1 MSKRIPWTRVFLEGV
16 VIVGSILL
24 AFGIQAWWD
33 GLQEREEEQEIL
45 VGLEAEFVDL
55 QARLQRWTAYNR
67 WGAGMLERVLSDS
80 VATLQAPSIDSAFSA
95 ATVVNV
101 LDQGGALEA
110 LLSSGR
116 LELIR
121 DREIRARL
129 AKWPDW
135 LDDIHTNDLSA
146 RDFAMREI
154 APFLAAHGWPEYYC
168 PPSCRPPGPLPAPYL
183 TLLRDLELRALLI
196 SRRRW
201 MLGSARDHEAADGEA
216 TALLEMIRDQLRP

>member
-1 MSKRIPWTRVFLEGV
+1 LSQPISWKRVFIEGV

-33 GLQEREEEQEIL
+33 GLQEREEEREIL
-45 VGLEAEFVDL
+45 IGLEAEFVDL
-55 QARLQRWTAYNR
+55 QERLQRWTGYNR
-67 WGAGMLERVLSDS
+67 WGARMLDQVLSDS
-80 VATLQAPSIDSAFSA
+80 ASELQGAALDSAFIA

-121 DREIRARL
+121 DWEIRARL

-135 LDDIHTNDLSA
+135 LEDIHTNDLSA

-154 APFLAAHGWPEYYC
+154 APFLAAHGWPEFHC
-168 PPSCRPPGPLPAPYL
+168 PANCRPPGPLSVAER
-183 TLLRDLELRALLI
+183 TLLNAPQLRALLI
-196 SRRRW
+196 TRRRW
-201 MLGSARDHEAADGEA
+201 MRGSAVDHEAADAEA
-216 TALLEMIRDQLRP
+216 TALLEMIRGQLPR